1 MLGTQRYK
9 SKFIHNY
16 DICETCMVDSIQEL
30 KNLNDAYAEQ
40 IKCFKNLLQ
49 KKDNE
54 ISLLTCQADTKTQ
67 LDIRT

>member
-30 KNLNDAYAEQ
+30 KNL
-40 IKCFKNLLQ
+40 KKNL
-49 KKDNE
+49 KKVKKGSAKHE
-54 ISLLTCQADTKTQ
+54 IDFDDFYLIKNSTDD
-67 LDIRT
+67 DILHEYI